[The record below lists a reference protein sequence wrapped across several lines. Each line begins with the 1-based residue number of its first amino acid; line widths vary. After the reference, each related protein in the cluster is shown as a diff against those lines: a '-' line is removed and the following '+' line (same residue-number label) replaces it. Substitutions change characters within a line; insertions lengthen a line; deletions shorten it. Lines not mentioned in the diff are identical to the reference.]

1 MRNLMKTA
9 LASALILSGC
19 ASGKNYANPHLSQLK
34 GQHILTLVDRA
45 DFADVCVREDGSK
58 VYYLQNSAKSGEPG
72 RACEETASGKLN
84 AVSFVTD
91 ETGDAPVANY
101 EPMFDGGIL
110 MNILAAAD
118 LIKKLKN
125 PSLVYLY
132 EDKIYQTKK
141 GVTINLADITQM
153 RKSPYQILGA
163 IPKNPFSAI
172 VIPFMFVLAA
182 FVFYVLIFIAKCVLR
197 AFDKDVN
204 LSYFCNLAV
213 FSQTSVINI
222 YFISKSDYTAVREY
236 FASKLGTDV
245 ANAPWTIK
253 FYDPRNLNQ
262 L

>member
-1 MRNLMKTA
+1 MSRNYDENSLVLQDDFYRIA
-9 LASALILSGC
+9 VGC
-19 ASGKNYANPHLSQLK
+19 AFLLGINLSMIFLIFFSG
-34 GQHILTLVDRA
+34 IVDWQSGPLWEVFRA
-45 DFADVCVREDGSK
+45 EAMRDG
-58 VYYLQNSAKSGEPG
+58 
-72 RACEETASGKLN
+72 RF
-84 AVSFVTD
+84 VS
-91 ETGDAPVANY
+91 
-101 EPMFDGGIL
+101 MFIAGIF

-132 EDKIYQTKK
+132 EDKIFQTKK

-163 IPKNPFSAI
+163 IPKNPLSAI

-213 FSQTSVINI
+213 FSDTSVINI
-222 YFISKSDYTAVREY
+222 YFISKSDYAAVREY
-236 FASKLGTDV
+236 IASKLVTDV

>member
-1 MRNLMKTA
+1 MNRNYDENPLVLQDDFYRIA
-9 LASALILSGC
+9 AGC
-19 ASGKNYANPHLSQLK
+19 AFLLGINLSMIFLIFFSG
-34 GQHILTLVDRA
+34 IVDWQSGPLWEVFRA
-45 DFADVCVREDGSK
+45 EAMRDGRFAS
-58 VYYLQNSAKSGEPG
+58 
-72 RACEETASGKLN
+72 
-84 AVSFVTD
+84 
-91 ETGDAPVANY
+91 
-101 EPMFDGGIL
+101 MFIAGIF

-132 EDKIYQTKK
+132 EDKIFQTKK
-141 GVTINLADITQM
+141 GVTINLADIAQM

-163 IPKNPFSAI
+163 IPKNPLSAI

-182 FVFYVLIFIAKCVLR
+182 FVFYALIFIAKCVLR

-222 YFISKSDYTAVREY
+222 YFISTSDYAAVREY

-245 ANAPWTIK
+245 ANAPWTVK
-253 FYDPRNLNQ
+253 FYDSRNLNQ

>member
-1 MRNLMKTA
+1 MSRNYDENSLVLQDDFYRIA
-9 LASALILSGC
+9 VGC
-19 ASGKNYANPHLSQLK
+19 AFLLGINLSMIFLIFFSG
-34 GQHILTLVDRA
+34 IVDWQSGPLWEVFRA
-45 DFADVCVREDGSK
+45 EAMRDG
-58 VYYLQNSAKSGEPG
+58 
-72 RACEETASGKLN
+72 RF
-84 AVSFVTD
+84 VS
-91 ETGDAPVANY
+91 
-101 EPMFDGGIL
+101 MFIAGIF

-132 EDKIYQTKK
+132 EDKIFQTKK

-163 IPKNPFSAI
+163 IPKNPLSAI

-182 FVFYVLIFIAKCVLR
+182 FIFYALIFIARCVLR

-204 LSYFCNLAV
+204 LSYFCNLAI
-213 FSQTSVINI
+213 FSDTSVINI

-245 ANAPWTIK
+245 ANAPWTVK
-253 FYDPRNLNQ
+253 FYDSRNLNQ

>member
-1 MRNLMKTA
+1 MSRNYDENSLVLQDDFYRIA
-9 LASALILSGC
+9 VGC
-19 ASGKNYANPHLSQLK
+19 AFLLGINFSMIFLIFFSG
-34 GQHILTLVDRA
+34 IVDWQSGPLWEVFRA
-45 DFADVCVREDGSK
+45 EAMRDG
-58 VYYLQNSAKSGEPG
+58 
-72 RACEETASGKLN
+72 RF
-84 AVSFVTD
+84 VS
-91 ETGDAPVANY
+91 
-101 EPMFDGGIL
+101 MFIAGIF

-132 EDKIYQTKK
+132 EDKIFQTKK
-141 GVTINLADITQM
+141 RVTINLADIAQM

-163 IPKNPFSAI
+163 IPKNPLSAI

-182 FVFYVLIFIAKCVLR
+182 FVFYALIFFARCVLR

-222 YFISKSDYTAVREY
+222 YFISKSDYAAVREY

-253 FYDPRNLNQ
+253 FYDPRNLNR

>member
-1 MRNLMKTA
+1 MSRNYDENPLVLQDDFYRIA
-9 LASALILSGC
+9 AGC
-19 ASGKNYANPHLSQLK
+19 AFLLGINLSMIFLIFFSG
-34 GQHILTLVDRA
+34 IVDWQSGPLWEVFRA
-45 DFADVCVREDGSK
+45 EAMRDG
-58 VYYLQNSAKSGEPG
+58 
-72 RACEETASGKLN
+72 RF
-84 AVSFVTD
+84 VS
-91 ETGDAPVANY
+91 
-101 EPMFDGGIL
+101 MFIAGIF

-132 EDKIYQTKK
+132 EDKIFQTKK

-163 IPKNPFSAI
+163 IPKNPLSAI

-182 FVFYVLIFIAKCVLR
+182 FVFYALIFIAKCVLR

-222 YFISKSDYTAVREY
+222 YFISKSDYAAVREY

-245 ANAPWTIK
+245 ANAPWTVK
-253 FYDPRNLNQ
+253 FYDSRNLNQ

>member
-1 MRNLMKTA
+1 MSRNYDENSLVLQDDFYRIA
-9 LASALILSGC
+9 AGC
-19 ASGKNYANPHLSQLK
+19 AFLLGINLSMIFLIFFSG
-34 GQHILTLVDRA
+34 IVDWQSGPLWEVFRA
-45 DFADVCVREDGSK
+45 EAMRDG
-58 VYYLQNSAKSGEPG
+58 
-72 RACEETASGKLN
+72 RF
-84 AVSFVTD
+84 VS
-91 ETGDAPVANY
+91 
-101 EPMFDGGIL
+101 MFIAGIF
-110 MNILAAAD
+110 MNILAAD

-132 EDKIYQTKK
+132 EDKIFQTKK

-182 FVFYVLIFIAKCVLR
+182 FIFYALIFIAKCVLR

-245 ANAPWTIK
+245 ANAPWTVK
-253 FYDPRNLNQ
+253 FYDSRNLNQ

>member
-1 MRNLMKTA
+1 MNRNYDENP
-9 LASALILSGC
+9 LILQDDFYRIAVGC
-19 ASGKNYANPHLSQLK
+19 AFLLGINLSMIFLIFFSG
-34 GQHILTLVDRA
+34 IVDWQSGPLWEVFRA
-45 DFADVCVREDGSK
+45 EAMRDG
-58 VYYLQNSAKSGEPG
+58 
-72 RACEETASGKLN
+72 RF
-84 AVSFVTD
+84 VS
-91 ETGDAPVANY
+91 
-101 EPMFDGGIL
+101 MFIAGIF

-132 EDKIYQTKK
+132 EDKIFQTKK
-141 GVTINLADITQM
+141 GVTINLADIAQM

-163 IPKNPFSAI
+163 IPKNPLSAI

>member
-1 MRNLMKTA
+1 MSRNYDENSLVLQDDFYRIA
-9 LASALILSGC
+9 VGC
-19 ASGKNYANPHLSQLK
+19 AFLLGINLSMIFLIFFSG
-34 GQHILTLVDRA
+34 IVDWQSGPLWEVFRA
-45 DFADVCVREDGSK
+45 EAMRDG
-58 VYYLQNSAKSGEPG
+58 
-72 RACEETASGKLN
+72 RF
-84 AVSFVTD
+84 VS
-91 ETGDAPVANY
+91 
-101 EPMFDGGIL
+101 MFIAGIF

-132 EDKIYQTKK
+132 EDKIFQTKK

-153 RKSPYQILGA
+153 RKLPYQILGA
-163 IPKNPFSAI
+163 IPKNPLSAI

-182 FVFYVLIFIAKCVLR
+182 FIFYALIFIAKCVLR

>member
-1 MRNLMKTA
+1 LSRNYDENSLVLQDDFYRIA
-9 LASALILSGC
+9 VGC
-19 ASGKNYANPHLSQLK
+19 AFLLGINLSMIFLIFFSG
-34 GQHILTLVDRA
+34 IVDWQSGPLWEVFRA
-45 DFADVCVREDGSK
+45 EAMRDG
-58 VYYLQNSAKSGEPG
+58 
-72 RACEETASGKLN
+72 RF
-84 AVSFVTD
+84 VS
-91 ETGDAPVANY
+91 
-101 EPMFDGGIL
+101 MFIAGIF

-132 EDKIYQTKK
+132 EDKIFQTKK
-141 GVTINLADITQM
+141 GVTINLADIAQM

-163 IPKNPFSAI
+163 IPKNPLSAI

-182 FVFYVLIFIAKCVLR
+182 FVFYALIFFARCVLR

-222 YFISKSDYTAVREY
+222 YFISKSDYAAVREY

>member
-1 MRNLMKTA
+1 MNRNYDENPLVLQDDFYRIAAGCAFLLGINLSMIFLIFFSGVVDWQSGPFWEVFRAEAMRN
-9 LASALILSGC
+9 
-19 ASGKNYANPHLSQLK
+19 
-34 GQHILTLVDRA
+34 
-45 DFADVCVREDGSK
+45 
-58 VYYLQNSAKSGEPG
+58 G
-72 RACEETASGKLN
+72 RF
-84 AVSFVTD
+84 VS
-91 ETGDAPVANY
+91 
-101 EPMFDGGIL
+101 MFIAGIF

-132 EDKIYQTKK
+132 EDKIFQTKK

-163 IPKNPFSAI
+163 IPKNPLSAI

>member
-1 MRNLMKTA
+1 MNRNYDENPLVLQDDFYRIA
-9 LASALILSGC
+9 AGC
-19 ASGKNYANPHLSQLK
+19 AFLLGINLSMIFLIFFSG
-34 GQHILTLVDRA
+34 IVDWQNGPLWEVFRA
-45 DFADVCVREDGSK
+45 EAMRDG
-58 VYYLQNSAKSGEPG
+58 
-72 RACEETASGKLN
+72 RF
-84 AVSFVTD
+84 VS
-91 ETGDAPVANY
+91 
-101 EPMFDGGIL
+101 MFIAAIF

-132 EDKIYQTKK
+132 EDKIFQTKK

-163 IPKNPFSAI
+163 IPKNPLSAI

-182 FVFYVLIFIAKCVLR
+182 FVFYVLIFFARCVLR

-253 FYDPRNLNQ
+253 FYDTRNLNQ

>member
-1 MRNLMKTA
+1 MSRNYDENSLVLQDDFYRIA
-9 LASALILSGC
+9 VGC
-19 ASGKNYANPHLSQLK
+19 AFLLGINLSMIFLIFFSGV
-34 GQHILTLVDRA
+34 VDWQSGPLWEVFRA
-45 DFADVCVREDGSK
+45 EAMRDG
-58 VYYLQNSAKSGEPG
+58 
-72 RACEETASGKLN
+72 RF
-84 AVSFVTD
+84 VS
-91 ETGDAPVANY
+91 
-101 EPMFDGGIL
+101 MFIAGIF

-132 EDKIYQTKK
+132 EDKIFQTKK

-163 IPKNPFSAI
+163 IPKNPFSVI